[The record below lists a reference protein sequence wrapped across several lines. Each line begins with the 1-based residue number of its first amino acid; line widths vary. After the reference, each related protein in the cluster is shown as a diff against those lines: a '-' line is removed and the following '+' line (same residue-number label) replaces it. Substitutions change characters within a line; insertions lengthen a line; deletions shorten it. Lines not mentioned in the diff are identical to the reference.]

1 MHEPCGLVG
10 RQFANSLRVY
20 RPNGSRYP
28 RDAARVYESPMR
40 SLHILLYAVSGL
52 IAVVLWTSIASA
64 FGGCVDSPENPSIIL
79 ATLGAAGAALPLIYM
94 RRCKRNSKTNSSGTR
109 K

>member
-1 MHEPCGLVG
+1 MT
-10 RQFANSLRVY
+10 
-20 RPNGSRYP
+20 RPRS
-28 RDAARVYESPMR
+28 MR

-79 ATLGAAGAALPLIYM
+79 AALGAAGAALPFIYM
-94 RRCKRNSKTNSSGTR
+94 RRGKRNSKTNSSGTR
-109 K
+109 E